1 MTIQEGLTEENN
13 IPCDTRTISNT
24 EYMNSISKSRWKS
37 YLALSLYLYILTVLI
52 SFAFLALLIL
62 TVVILILPRYDGT
75 ISTAGGQL
83 THIVEETEIVTS
95 TELIAFFEQERFKI
109 QLKSGLHRDSSV
121 RRYHS
126 QTSSPVPSEYWNK
139 YGNDCP
145 KFESAAP
152 QPQQTATMC
161 SPSDTQVCPLVQNL
175 PLDHC
180 GSSNKTIPQ
189 RQKEVT
195 QFSTASSPLPN
206 TTLNTSVTEKQEV
219 LWFYPV
225 YYLISII
232 IRYVFNTSTLLLLLL
247 LLIPILCILSTP
259 AADILD
265 SNYMTNGSLPSDN
278 PGTVRL
284 FPEPPADDN
293 NSMVANEA
301 PSELFQPKESSVSEV
316 SSEEEEEILPLHSA
330 VEQQEVAPSES
341 GPTKTKTVYDHSKHC
356 DQMLNSPIDL
366 VPQSTS
372 CDIPPQGLTE
382 VTSMQSTARDSS
394 SVSTDSS
401 TDVEQSTISES
412 EPDSED
418 DDDSET
424 WETLTHTVCSEESEP
439 TDFVGVQKP
448 YLFSPTVEI
457 KGPIS
462 VSDSYEITTGMEQP
476 FQQFFLFQQQEN
488 KEDPTE
494 LQTEDR
500 NTQLLQEHLYA
511 PERTDMV
518 Q

>member
-13 IPCDTRTISNT
+13 IPCDTRTTSNT

-83 THIVEETEIVTS
+83 THIMEETEIVAS

-109 QLKSGLHRDSSV
+109 QLKSGLHRGNSI

-126 QTSSPVPSEYWNK
+126 QASSPVPSEYWNK

-180 GSSNKTIPQ
+180 GSSNKTTSQ
-189 RQKEVT
+189 GQMEVT
-195 QFSTASSPLPN
+195 QFSRASLPLQN
-206 TTLNTSVTEKQEV
+206 RTLNTSVTEEQEV

-225 YYLISII
+225 YYMYLISII
-232 IRYVFNTSTLLLLLL
+232 IRYMFNTSTLLLLLL
-247 LLIPILCILSTP
+247 LMPILCILSTP

-278 PGTVRL
+278 TGTVRL
-284 FPEPPADDN
+284 SPEPPADDN
-293 NSMVANEA
+293 NSMVANEV
-301 PSELFQPKESSVSEV
+301 PSELVQPKESSVSEV
-316 SSEEEEEILPLHSA
+316 SSEEKEEVLPAHLA
-330 VEQQEVAPSES
+330 VEQQQVAPSES
-341 GPTKTKTVYDHSKHC
+341 GPTESNSVFDHSKHC

-372 CDIPPQGLTE
+372 CDIPPQGLIE

-394 SVSTDSS
+394 SVSTNSN
-401 TDVEQSTISES
+401 TDVEQSAISES

-418 DDDSET
+418 GEI
-424 WETLTHTVCSEESEP
+424 WETHMHTVSSEESEP
-439 TDFVGVQKP
+439 TDLAGVQKP

-457 KGPIS
+457 KGTIS
-462 VSDSYEITTGMEQP
+462 VSDSYETTTGMEQP
-476 FQQFFLFQQQEN
+476 FQQFFLFQEN
-488 KEDPTE
+488 EADPTG
-494 LQTEDR
+494 LQTEDW
-500 NTQLLQEHLYA
+500 NTRLLQEQLYA

-518 Q
+518 IPKQ